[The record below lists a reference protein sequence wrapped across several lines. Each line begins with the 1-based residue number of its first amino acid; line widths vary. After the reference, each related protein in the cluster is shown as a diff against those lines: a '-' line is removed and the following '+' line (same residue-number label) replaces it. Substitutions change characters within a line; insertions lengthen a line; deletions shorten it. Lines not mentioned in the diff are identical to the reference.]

1 MNGTQLAERISA
13 NRPGLRISFMS
24 GYSTDEL
31 ARSGIG
37 APMRSF
43 LSKPFTVP
51 ELTSFVLQA
60 FQTDE
65 EDGS

>member
-1 MNGTQLAERISA
+1 
-13 NRPGLRISFMS
+13 MS

-37 APMRSF
+37 TPMRSF

-51 ELTSFVLQA
+51 ELVSFVLQA
-60 FQTDE
+60 FQSDE
-65 EDGS
+65 EDET